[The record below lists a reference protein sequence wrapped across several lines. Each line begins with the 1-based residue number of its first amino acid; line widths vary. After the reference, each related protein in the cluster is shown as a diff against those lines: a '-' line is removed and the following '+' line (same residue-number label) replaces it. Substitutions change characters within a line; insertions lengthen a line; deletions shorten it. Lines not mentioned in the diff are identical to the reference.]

1 MSPGKKKK
9 IQGPG
14 TAMRF
19 WGLVWSD
26 KTCVVPEAVV
36 DHGQAYPTSKSM
48 KEAPF
53 SLCRDLGELL
63 FPICLLYHL
72 VRCGSGIRTVSCL

>member
-1 MSPGKKKK
+1 MSPQKKK

-26 KTCVVPEAVV
+26 KTCVVSEAVF
-36 DHGQAYPTSKSM
+36 DHGQAYPTSKNM

-53 SLCRDLGELL
+53 SLCRDLGVL
-63 FPICLLYHL
+63 FPHL
-72 VRCGSGIRTVSCL
+72 SLIPPGKVWGWGSE